1 MTRAIVVTG
10 AAGGIGSALVSALRQ
25 DGTPVVAV
33 DVAPVAS
40 ADGIAVVRGDGGD
53 PEVAGAAV
61 RAAEG
66 LGGLG
71 GWVNVSAL
79 FSDVWLD
86 EAGGDAAMAAIDAN
100 LRPAVVGC
108 AAAVR
113 EFRRSGRGGAIVN
126 VSSHQAAR
134 PVRGSLAYATAK
146 AAVEGLTRA
155 LAVDGGP
162 DGIRVNAV
170 ALGSIR
176 TARSDRH
183 LQELPE
189 PDRVAFG
196 AAIAR
201 LQPLG
206 RMGEADEVAAVIR
219 FLLSDAASFLT
230 GAVIPV
236 DGGRAA
242 HGLDPE
248 ERER

>member
-1 MTRAIVVTG
+1 MTRAVVVTG
-10 AAGGIGSALVSALRQ
+10 AAGGIGAALVSALREE
-25 DGTPVVAV
+25 GIPVVSV

-40 ADGIAVVRGDGGD
+40 ADGIAIVRGDGGD
-53 PEVAGAAV
+53 PEVADEAV
-61 RAAEG
+61 RAAG
-66 LGGLG
+66 VLGGLG
-71 GWVNVSAL
+71 GWVNVSAV

-86 EAGGDAAMAAIDAN
+86 EAGADATMAVIDAN

-113 EFRRSGRGGAIVN
+113 EFRRIGRGGAIVN
-126 VSSHQAAR
+126 VSSHQGAR
-134 PVRGSLAYATAK
+134 PVRGSLPYATAK

-155 LAVDGGP
+155 LAVDCGP

-176 TARSDRH
+176 TVRSDRH
-183 LQELPE
+183 LEELPE
-189 PDRVAFG
+189 PERAAFG

-206 RMGEADEVAAVIR
+206 RMGEAEEVAAVIR
-219 FLLSDAASFLT
+219 FLLSDGASFLS

-248 ERER
+248 ERDR